1 MTITA
6 TVPAVNT
13 HFSKTIEAIEQKDAD
28 IRRLFSGQN
37 LTTIGQGTR
46 RAGIDV
52 FGRQAWDAQVLEAE
66 KFVTE
71 IIRGRRGTHQ
81 FAEAM
86 STDLFPMLFADSLD
100 RQLYGAYEA
109 APLSWNKYVRR
120 GVVNDFREV
129 KRFASTGLR
138 GRLKKVNELAEHER
152 RGTEEL
158 EYKYSVEKYEAGF
171 GLSFEMMINDDLGM
185 FERLATDLAQSARD
199 SEELFAT
206 ELFMDENGPRADVY
220 NAGNDNV
227 IEDNAP
233 LTRDALQGAIT
244 RLLARK
250 DDKGM
255 PIIVK
260 AVKLVVGTGLLLRA
274 QEIVNATEYRIED
287 PVTHAIT
294 IISGNGIAQ
303 NFEVVPNYFISSVD
317 TTTADTAWYLFADAN
332 STARPAAEMG
342 FLRGYEQPALFEKIP
357 DMRRIGGGPEVPWS
371 YDHGSSEK
379 KVQHFFGGTPV
390 DARMTMASKG
400 DGTPT

>member
-1 MTITA
+1 MTTKTYFA
-6 TVPAVNT
+6 KTVERLDA
-13 HFSKTIEAIEQKDAD
+13 SQAD
-28 IRRLFSGQN
+28 ITRMFSTGT
-37 LTTIGQGTR
+37 LTSVSSGTR
-46 RAGIDV
+46 QTGIDV
-52 FGRQAWDAQVLEAE
+52 FGRQEWDRQVLESE

-71 IIRGRRGTHQ
+71 IIKGRRGTHQ

-109 APLSWNKYVRR
+109 APLSWSKYARR
-120 GVVNDFREV
+120 GTVNDFREV

-152 RGTEEL
+152 RSIEEL
-158 EYKYSVEKYEAGF
+158 EYKYSVDKYEAGF

-185 FERLATDLAQSARD
+185 FKSLATDLAQSARD
-199 SEELFAT
+199 SEELFVT
-206 ELFMDENGPRADVY
+206 ELFVDSTGPSTDVY
-220 NAGNDNV
+220 NTANDNLV
-227 IEDNAP
+227 EDNAP

-255 PIIVK
+255 PIVVK
-260 AVKLVVGTGLLLRA
+260 AVKLVVGTGLLLKA

-287 PVTHAIT
+287 PVTHNIT

-303 NFEVVPNYFISSVD
+303 NFEVVPNYFMATVD
-317 TTTADTAWYLFADAN
+317 TTNADTAWYLFADAQT
-332 STARPAAEMG
+332 TARPALEIG
-342 FLRGYEQPALFEKIP
+342 FLRGYEQPGLYEKIP
-357 DMRRIGGGPEVPWS
+357 DMRRIGGGAETPWS

-379 KVQHFFGGTPV
+379 KVQHIFGGTPV
-390 DARMTMASKG
+390 DPRMTMASKG
-400 DGTPT
+400 DGSST